1 MSQTALEEYKNMTKT
16 EVDEIMLD
24 VNGCKMNTIELKGD
38 VTSLGM
44 QYTTLEGRMVRWCYN
59 CNRW

>member
-1 MSQTALEEYKNMTKT
+1 MSQTALEEYKTMTKT

-44 QYTTLEGRMVRWCYN
+44 QYTTLEGRMVR
-59 CNRW
+59 

>member
-1 MSQTALEEYKNMTKT
+1 MSQTALEEYKTMTKT

-24 VNGCKMNTIELKGD
+24 VNGCKMNTIALKGD

-44 QYTTLEGRMVRWCYN
+44 QYTTIGGRMVR
-59 CNRW
+59 